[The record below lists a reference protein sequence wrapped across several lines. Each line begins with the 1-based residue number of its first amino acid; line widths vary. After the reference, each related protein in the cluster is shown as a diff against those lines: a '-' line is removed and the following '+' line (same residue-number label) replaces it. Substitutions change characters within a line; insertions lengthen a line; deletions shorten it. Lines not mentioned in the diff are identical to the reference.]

1 MYLKNRLCILCSLL
15 LAGLMASCLGD
26 EEEYEYVVSTDAE
39 LVGFIIS
46 HDSVPE
52 LATTLFTIDQERNL
66 IYNRDSLLY
75 TTVIPDSIKAI
86 VTYISGSGLDG
97 NVLDITN
104 LAEGDSTWIASGDS
118 LDITKPLKLK
128 VYAPDQATTKV
139 YTFRLNIHTLNPD
152 SIRYDKVASGL
163 SFLQTDETKTIAY
176 NGKFFTYS
184 KIANQLQLYSSSNAI
199 DWQAETLSGLPEN
212 TVIKDILPTTNQV
225 FAYTD
230 NGDLYTTNDANANLW
245 RKIDPEYPVISIL
258 GFLNAGDNQTEGLS
272 MIVNKGGTKVFA
284 FTNDATE
291 WLYGEAVP
299 DNFPLHDFSSCS
311 SIQLKIGRI
320 TLIGGISGNGA
331 VQNAV
336 WSTQNGLYWAKL
348 TGERYTFPPLTG
360 ANAFFYNNE
369 LWLLNGKLTDDTFN
383 KEIYYSID
391 GGTTWLTKSLS
402 VFQLPEEYEPR
413 YLSSVVTDSENKYF
427 YIIGGTQSG
436 FLPEIWKGCLNKAE
450 FAY

>member
-245 RKIDPEYPVISIL
+245 RK
-258 GFLNAGDNQTEGLS
+258 
-272 MIVNKGGTKVFA
+272 
-284 FTNDATE
+284 
-291 WLYGEAVP
+291 
-299 DNFPLHDFSSCS
+299 
-311 SIQLKIGRI
+311 
-320 TLIGGISGNGA
+320 
-331 VQNAV
+331 
-336 WSTQNGLYWAKL
+336 
-348 TGERYTFPPLTG
+348 
-360 ANAFFYNNE
+360 
-369 LWLLNGKLTDDTFN
+369 
-383 KEIYYSID
+383 
-391 GGTTWLTKSLS
+391 
-402 VFQLPEEYEPR
+402 
-413 YLSSVVTDSENKYF
+413 
-427 YIIGGTQSG
+427 
-436 FLPEIWKGCLNKAE
+436 
-450 FAY
+450 

>member
-1 MYLKNRLCILCSLL
+1 LL
-15 LAGLMASCLGD
+15 LAGLMASCLGS

-39 LVGFIIS
+39 LLGFMIS

-52 LATTLFTIDQERNL
+52 LATLTFTIDQERNL
-66 IYNRDSLLY
+66 IYNHDSLPHN
-75 TTVIPDSIKAI
+75 TVIPDSCKAI
-86 VTYISGSGLDG
+86 VTYVSGSGSEN

-139 YTFRLNIHTLNPD
+139 YTFQVNIHTLNPD
-152 SIRYDKVASGL
+152 SIRYDKIASDL

-176 NGKFFTYS
+176 SGKFFTYS
-184 KIANQLQLYSSSNAI
+184 KIENQLQLYSSSNAV
-199 DWQAETLSGLPEN
+199 DWQAETLSGLPGN
-212 TVIKDILPTTNQV
+212 TVIKDILPTNNQV
-225 FAYTD
+225 FAYTN

-245 RKIDPEYPVISIL
+245 RKINTEYPVVSIL
-258 GFLNAGDNQTEGLS
+258 GFLEAGDNQTEGLS
-272 MIVNKGGTKVFA
+272 TIVDKQGTKVFA
-284 FTNDATE
+284 FTGDATE

-299 DNFPLHDFSSCS
+299 DNFPIHDFSSCS
-311 SIQLKIGRI
+311 RIQLKIGRI
-320 TLIGGISGNGA
+320 TNVGGISGNGT
-331 VQNAV
+331 VQNAA

-348 TGERYTFPPLTG
+348 TGERYSFPPMTG

-383 KEIYYSID
+383 EEIYYSID
-391 GGTTWLTKSLS
+391 GGTTWQTKSLS
-402 VFQLPEEYEPR
+402 VFLLPTEYEPR
-413 YLSSVVTDSENKYF
+413 YFSSVVTDSENKYF

-436 FLPEIWKGCLNKAE
+436 FLPEIWKGCLNKVE

>member
-1 MYLKNRLCILCSLL
+1 
-15 LAGLMASCLGD
+15 
-26 EEEYEYVVSTDAE
+26 
-39 LVGFIIS
+39 
-46 HDSVPE
+46 
-52 LATTLFTIDQERNL
+52 
-66 IYNRDSLLY
+66 
-75 TTVIPDSIKAI
+75 
-86 VTYISGSGLDG
+86 
-97 NVLDITN
+97 
-104 LAEGDSTWIASGDS
+104 
-118 LDITKPLKLK
+118 
-128 VYAPDQATTKV
+128 
-139 YTFRLNIHTLNPD
+139 
-152 SIRYDKVASGL
+152 
-163 SFLQTDETKTIAY
+163 
-176 NGKFFTYS
+176 
-184 KIANQLQLYSSSNAI
+184 
-199 DWQAETLSGLPEN
+199 
-212 TVIKDILPTTNQV
+212 VIKDILPTTNQV

-245 RKIDPEYPVISIL
+245 RKVNTEYPVISIL

-272 MIVNKGGTKVFA
+272 LIVNKAGTKVFA
-284 FTNDATE
+284 FTTDAVE